1 LAILGKT
8 KMPPLARFALNYA
21 YKPVGKPSTLTDVL
35 LTWTRLIRQLPPE
48 SDVGRALPRQEDTM
62 AKFT

>member
-21 YKPVGKPSTLTDVL
+21 HKPVGKPSTLTDVL